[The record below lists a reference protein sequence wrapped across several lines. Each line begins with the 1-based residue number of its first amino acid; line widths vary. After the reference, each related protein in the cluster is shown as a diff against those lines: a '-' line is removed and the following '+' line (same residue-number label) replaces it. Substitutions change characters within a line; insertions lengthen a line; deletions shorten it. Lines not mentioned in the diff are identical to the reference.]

1 MRILRTIINLMPI
14 CVMILLIV
22 SHVNGIQV
30 FAIVLNE
37 IDFYS
42 LLSWSSLTNTV
53 VDLDKLHIDF
63 TDLGVHSGRSWSADR
78 PKYIA
83 IFSKSLLIL
92 FTLLGS
98 SLHSPR
104 GFRLSAIKR
113 LRNLVKRTKSRTKFP
128 RAHTHIHTQQNAT

>member
-42 LLSWSSLTNTV
+42 LLS
-53 VDLDKLHIDF
+53 
-63 TDLGVHSGRSWSADR
+63 
-78 PKYIA
+78 
-83 IFSKSLLIL
+83 
-92 FTLLGS
+92 
-98 SLHSPR
+98 
-104 GFRLSAIKR
+104 
-113 LRNLVKRTKSRTKFP
+113 
-128 RAHTHIHTQQNAT
+128 